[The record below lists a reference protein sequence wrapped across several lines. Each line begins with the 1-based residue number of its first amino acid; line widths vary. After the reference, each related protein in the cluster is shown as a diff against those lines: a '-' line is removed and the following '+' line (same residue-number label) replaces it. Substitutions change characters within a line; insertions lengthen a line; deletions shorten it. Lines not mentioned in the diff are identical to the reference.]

1 MTALGV
7 SRVSSVSRVPSEF
20 QEASRVSCKFQAFQD
35 MALETLET
43 QNNFKTFKSS
53 FKSYS

>member
-20 QEASRVSCKFQAFQD
+20 QEASRVSCEFQAFQD